1 MQKLRGRNG
10 SQSKFLK
17 CHCVMLSDISTGGPL
32 CEGLAV
38 STIGGVLENGSTYN
52 VENKKV

>member
-1 MQKLRGRNG
+1 
-10 SQSKFLK
+10 
-17 CHCVMLSDISTGGPL
+17 MLSDISTGGPL